1 MKCEETKEEFEGIFD
16 FEKGEM
22 ISGKGIFEWKDNKSN
37 KTWNCKGK
45 IICNDFHNK
54 FVFLNN
60 LFIKPI
66 KYKNRRNKRKSL
78 N

>member
-1 MKCEETKEEFEGIFD
+1 MKYERTKEQFEGIFD

-45 IICNDFHNK
+45 IICFFLVFNN
-54 FVFLNN
+54 FVF
-60 LFIKPI
+60 
-66 KYKNRRNKRKSL
+66 
-78 N
+78 